1 MRTVVF
7 VIITF
12 FALLFGAILYY
23 HNAPFVFEGIHRGFL
38 LTKQEHILQTIYLP
52 AFYVHIVT
60 GSLVLIAGA
69 FQLSKSIR
77 QRLPVL
83 HRYAGRFYAAIILI
97 FTAPSG
103 FVMALYANG
112 GLSSQICFALL
123 ASFWW
128 YFTFV
133 GWRRVMKND
142 LVSHRRFMLR
152 SYVLTFAAVTLRM
165 YSFVFALAGFKG
177 EGIYSII
184 VWLSWVPSLIALEL
198 WLRKGN
204 LKIGRF
210 QDCKIVR
217 L

>member
-1 MRTVVF
+1 MRTIVF
-7 VIITF
+7 FTVTF
-12 FALLFGAILYY
+12 FALLFGAALYY
-23 HNAPFVFEGIHRGFL
+23 LNAPFVFEGVHRGFL
-38 LTKQEHILQTIYLP
+38 LTKQEYVLQTIYLP
-52 AFYVHIVT
+52 AFYVHIIT

-69 FQLSKSIR
+69 FQLSKTIR
-77 QRLPVL
+77 QRFPRW
-83 HRYAGRFYAAIILI
+83 HRYAGRVYATIILI
-97 FTAPSG
+97 LTAPSG

-133 GWRRVMKND
+133 GWRRAMEND

-165 YSFVFALAGFKG
+165 YSFMFALAGFRG

-184 VWLSWVPSLIALEL
+184 VWLSWVPSLIVLEL
-198 WLRKGN
+198 WLGRRN
-204 LKIGRF
+204 L
-210 QDCKIVR
+210 KIVR